1 MGTKAG
7 LARNSAG
14 EITPARAAAPAPVVS
29 AIIPCLN
36 EEATIGICVA
46 KALDAFAR
54 RGIAGE
60 VVVGDNGSTDR
71 SVEIAE
77 GLGARV
83 VHQPVKGY
91 GAAITAAAAAAR
103 GKFLI
108 MADADDS
115 YDWGQLDEFIDAL
128 EAGADLVMGNRF
140 AGGIERGAMP
150 LLNRRIGN
158 PVLTA
163 IGRRLFRSQVSDF
176 HCGLRAFRRDA
187 IVRLG
192 LSAPGMEY
200 ASEMVIK
207 ASLGGLRVSE
217 VPTTLAVGPSGRAP
231 HLRPWRDG
239 WRHLRLLLLFSPR
252 WLFFYPGLA
261 LSIVGAAVI
270 VALLPGP
277 LDVGGL
283 RFDVDTLL
291 FAGGAVILGFQAV
304 VFAVFARIYG
314 MTQGFLPEDP
324 QLRRLFGFVTLEVGV
339 AVGVA
344 LLAGGIAGS
353 AYALVYWGDHSFG
366 SLDYSVALRVVVPS
380 VVLLVIGAQTIFS
393 SFFLSFLGLRDR
405 HARRPGL

>member
-1 MGTKAG
+1 MAAT
-7 LARNSAG
+7 SV
-14 EITPARAAAPAPVVS
+14 RAEPIVSVV
-29 AIIPCLN
+29 IPCLN
-36 EEATIGICVA
+36 EAETIGFCVER
-46 KALDAFAR
+46 AFV
-54 RGIAGE
+54 GIAATGLPGE
-60 VVVGDNGSTDR
+60 VVVADNGSTDGSDR
-71 SVEIAE
+71 IAE
-77 GLGARV
+77 ELGARIV
-83 VHQPVKGY
+83 RVRERGY
-91 GAAITAAAAAAR
+91 GAALSGGIDAAR
-103 GKFLI
+103 GRYI
-108 MADADDS
+108 VMGDADATYDLGRIDD
-115 YDWGQLDEFIDAL
+115 FVRKL
-128 EAGADLVMGNRF
+128 EDGDDLVLGNRF
-140 AGGIERGAMP
+140 AGGIEPGAMP
-150 LLNRRIGN
+150 LLNRRVGN

-163 IGRRLFRSQVSDF
+163 VGRRLFHSPVSDF

-187 IVRLG
+187 IAELG

-217 VPTTLAVGPSGRAP
+217 VPTTLAAGPTGREP

-252 WLFFYPGLA
+252 WLFLYPGVA
-261 LSIVGAAVI
+261 LSIVGAGAMI
-270 VALLPGP
+270 ALLPGP
-277 LDVGGL
+277 LVVGGL

-324 QLRRLFGFVTLEVGV
+324 QLRGLFRFVTLEVGV

-344 LLAGGIAGS
+344 LLAGGVAGS

-380 VVLLVIGAQTIFS
+380 VVLIVIGAQTIFS

-405 HARRPGL
+405 HARR

>member
-1 MGTKAG
+1 M
-7 LARNSAG
+7 
-14 EITPARAAAPAPVVS
+14 AATSVRVEPVVS
-29 AIIPCLN
+29 VVIPCLN
-36 EEATIGICVA
+36 EAETIGFCVER
-46 KALDAFAR
+46 AFV
-54 RGIAGE
+54 GIAATGLPGE
-60 VVVGDNGSTDR
+60 VVVADNGSTDGSDR
-71 SVEIAE
+71 IAE
-77 GLGARV
+77 ELGARIV
-83 VHQPVKGY
+83 RVRERGY
-91 GAAITAAAAAAR
+91 GAALSGGIDAAR
-103 GKFLI
+103 GRYVV
-108 MADADDS
+108 MGDADATYDFGRIDD
-115 YDWGQLDEFIDAL
+115 FVRKL
-128 EAGADLVMGNRF
+128 EDGDDLVMGNRF
-140 AGGIERGAMP
+140 AGGIEPGAMP

-163 IGRRLFRSQVSDF
+163 VGRRLFHSPVSDF

-187 IVRLG
+187 IAKLG

-217 VPTTLAVGPSGRAP
+217 VPTTLAVGPTGREP

-252 WLFFYPGLA
+252 WLFLYPGA
-261 LSIVGAAVI
+261 VLSIVGAGVMI
-270 VALLPGP
+270 ALLPGP

-314 MTQGFLPEDP
+314 MTQGFLPEDS
-324 QLRRLFGFVTLEVGV
+324 QLRRLFRFVTLEVGV

-344 LLAGGIAGS
+344 LLAGGVAGS

-366 SLDYSVALRVVVPS
+366 SLDYTVALRVVVPS
-380 VVLLVIGAQTIFS
+380 VVLIVIGAQTIFS

>member
-1 MGTKAG
+1 MAAT
-7 LARNSAG
+7 SV
-14 EITPARAAAPAPVVS
+14 RADPVVS
-29 AIIPCLN
+29 VVIPCLN
-36 EEATIGICVA
+36 EAETIGFCVER
-46 KALDAFAR
+46 ALV
-54 RGIAGE
+54 GIAATGLPGE
-60 VVVGDNGSTDR
+60 VVVADNGSTDGSDR
-71 SVEIAE
+71 IAE
-77 GLGARV
+77 ELGARIV
-83 VHQPVKGY
+83 RVRERGY
-91 GAAITAAAAAAR
+91 GAALSGGISAAR
-103 GKFLI
+103 GRYVV
-108 MADADDS
+108 MGDADATYDFGRIDD
-115 YDWGQLDEFIDAL
+115 FVRKL
-128 EAGADLVMGNRF
+128 EDGDDLVMGNRF
-140 AGGIERGAMP
+140 AGGIEPGAMP
-150 LLNRRIGN
+150 LLNRRFGN

-163 IGRRLFRSQVSDF
+163 VGRRLFRSPVSDF

-187 IVRLG
+187 IAKLG

-217 VPTTLAVGPSGRAP
+217 VPTTLAVGPAGREP

-252 WLFFYPGLA
+252 WLFLYPGLA
-261 LSIVGAAVI
+261 LSVVGAGVMI
-270 VALLPGP
+270 ALLPGP

-314 MTQGFLPEDP
+314 MTQGFLPEDA
-324 QLRRLFGFVTLEVGV
+324 QLRRLFRVVTLEVGV

-344 LLAGGIAGS
+344 LLAGGVAGS

-366 SLDYSVALRVVVPS
+366 SLDYTVALRVVVPS
-380 VVLLVIGAQTIFS
+380 VVLIVIGAQTIFS

-405 HARRPGL
+405 HARRT

>member
-1 MGTKAG
+1 V
-7 LARNSAG
+7 S
-14 EITPARAAAPAPVVS
+14 VV
-29 AIIPCLN
+29 IPCLN
-36 EEATIGICVA
+36 EAETIGFCVER
-46 KALDAFAR
+46 AFA
-54 RGIAGE
+54 GIVATGLPGE
-60 VVVGDNGSTDR
+60 VVVADNGSTDGSDR
-71 SVEIAE
+71 IAE
-77 GLGARV
+77 ELGARV
-83 VHQPVKGY
+83 VHVREPGY
-91 GAAITAAAAAAR
+91 GAALSGGIDAAR
-103 GKFLI
+103 GRYVV
-108 MADADDS
+108 MGDGDATYDFGRIDD
-115 YDWGQLDEFIDAL
+115 FVRKL
-128 EAGADLVMGNRF
+128 EDGDDLVMGNRF

-150 LLNRRIGN
+150 LLNRRVGN

-163 IGRRLFRSQVSDF
+163 VGRRLFRSPVSDF
-176 HCGLRAFRRDA
+176 HCGLRAFRREA
-187 IVRLG
+187 IAGLG
-192 LSAPGMEY
+192 LTAPGMEY

-217 VPTTLAVGPSGRAP
+217 VPTTLAVGPTGREP

-261 LSIVGAAVI
+261 LSVVGAGVMI
-270 VALLPGP
+270 ALLPGP
-277 LDVGGL
+277 LDIGGL

-324 QLRRLFGFVTLEVGV
+324 QLRGLFRFVTLEVGV
-339 AVGVA
+339 AVGVV

-353 AYALVYWGDHSFG
+353 AYALAYWGDHSFG
-366 SLDYSVALRVVVPS
+366 SLDYTVALRVVVPS
-380 VVLLVIGAQTIFS
+380 VVLIVVGAQTIFS